1 MSIGEFIRMKRKQA
15 GLSVDQLAEMIGK
28 NRATVYRYENSFIEK
43 LPIDILVP
51 LAAALRV
58 TPGELVNGDDKSS
71 FDNQVIRNPREYGA
85 FSYPVIEEGVAA
97 GYFTDAE
104 GVRELPM
111 ISVPDV
117 LLGRYARNKDIV
129 FMHVCGESMNNL
141 MEDGTVIAV
150 LRCDRERVSNG
161 DVVIASMGGREY
173 TVKYFYD
180 FPESQQIIL
189 KPDSRDPAFV
199 PIVIS
204 YENAEEFQ
212 IFGKVVIYQ
221 VEL

>member
-1 MSIGEFIRMKRKQA
+1 MLGRNIRFLRLSHELSQDALAAYCGRKSYSTIQKWETEESSPNLREA
-15 GLSVDQLAEMIGK
+15 TKLSVLFGVSIDDMVNEDLEL
-28 NRATVYRYENSFIEK
+28 RYS
-43 LPIDILVP
+43 
-51 LAAALRV
+51 R
-58 TPGELVNGDDKSS
+58 KSES
-71 FDNQVIRNPREYGA
+71 QSM

-104 GVRELPM
+104 TVMELPM

-117 LLGRYARNKDIV
+117 LLGKYARNKDIV

-141 MEDGTVIAV
+141 MEAGTVIAV
-150 LRCDRERVSNG
+150 LRCERERVSNG

-189 KPDSRDPAFV
+189 KPDSRDPSFI

-204 YENAEEFQ
+204 YECAEEFQ